1 MDVHENQLSAFCGL
15 WEDYPTHTYRMRFC
29 IEMGRLIGYSYGNQS
44 KAFATYD
51 GHIINMIIVH
61 LKQTMRPVDHYRGC
75 LGWNKKWLLLIC
87 EHN

>member
-29 IEMGRLIGYSYGNQS
+29 IEMGRLIGYSYGHQS

-51 GHIINMIIVH
+51 GHKINNYDYCPSKRNNAPSRSSSG
-61 LKQTMRPVDHYRGC
+61 LSR
-75 LGWNKKWLLLIC
+75 L
-87 EHN
+87 E